1 MCSLYPRVDLAKT
14 PQASIQFY
22 NTSEKKIDIYMAN
35 CLSQMDF
42 KNLIVILLEHGK
54 CTYHVSNTQDRAG
67 QRLGGPNMHQLGIR
81 CFGAHVGFLQK
92 HHKT

>member
-35 CLSQMDF
+35 FLSQMDL
-42 KNLIVILLEHGK
+42 KI
-54 CTYHVSNTQDRAG
+54 
-67 QRLGGPNMHQLGIR
+67 
-81 CFGAHVGFLQK
+81 
-92 HHKT
+92 